1 MLFLQ
6 LLLLLLPKG
15 DSSRYSQTQTTTMMN
30 KKTIF
35 FWCIHSS
42 NKKTMVFFILYGLGY
57 SLWMR
62 LHIYKI
68 RERKGKKYDIAL
80 IEFSVELCWSW
91 VVTVEKTRKS
101 VKKGREM
108 MSDFVSR

>member
-1 MLFLQ
+1 
-6 LLLLLLPKG
+6 
-15 DSSRYSQTQTTTMMN
+15 
-30 KKTIF
+30 
-35 FWCIHSS
+35 
-42 NKKTMVFFILYGLGY
+42 
-57 SLWMR
+57 MR

-101 VKKGREM
+101 VKKEGREM